1 MNDTLIYGLATM
13 GVTFLA
19 VVVRYGFK
27 SKCSEVGLCFGML
40 SIKRDTNAEIRAEE
54 KELEMGIGRQD
65 SSKI

>member
-1 MNDTLIYGLATM
+1 MDSTLIYGLATM

-27 SKCSEVGLCFGML
+27 SKCTEVGLCYGLL
-40 SIKRDTNAEIRAEE
+40 SIKRDTTAEVRAEE
-54 KELEMGIGRQD
+54 KELEFGIGRQD